1 MLTAAFSASR
11 RSLFLLGALAGVM
24 AGSLGLSGCA
34 GVVGAPGS
42 GTGSTGSL
50 AISNVQSASATNSSV
65 QLSWATNEPS
75 TSAIDYGTTSAYGAS
90 TPVSA
95 AMVTAH
101 QMTLTS
107 LAHSTT
113 YHFRVRSTTSSDS
126 ATSPDQTF
134 TTLGGSNTAPSVQV
148 TSPAA
153 GATLSGTVNLTAAAS
168 DDGTVTSVQFV
179 VDAHRVGPEL
189 KAVPYLYVLDTT
201 SLSKGAHSISAIAT
215 DNQSQS
221 TTSATVSVNVDNT
234 TKDTTPPTVSITSPA
249 NGAKVAGVVAVT
261 ATAADNVGVAN
272 LQFEIDGA
280 NVGSPDAAAPY
291 AYSWDTSKSSN
302 GSHTLKAIAKDG
314 AGNATTSA
322 VVTVTV
328 NNSTVDKTPP
338 TVAITSPA
346 ASVTLSGTVN
356 VTATASDNIGVT
368 SVQFQVDG
376 ANAGTSDASAPYAFV
391 WDTTKIANG
400 VHKLDAIAK
409 DAAGNATTSAVVS
422 VTVNNT
428 QAKNF
433 SISGTVSGPGASGT
447 TVTLTGGSVAAT
459 TTSASGAYS
468 FTGLA
473 TGSYTVTVT
482 HTGFTFTPASLSTT
496 IGAANVTG
504 LNFTSTAVSTPT
516 FSISGTISGT
526 GGPGSTV
533 TLTGASNATTT
544 ANGAGAYTFTGL
556 AKGSYAVTAS
566 HTGFTFSPAS
576 LTESINTANI
586 TGANFTSTAVP
597 PQTFSISGTVSGAG
611 ASGTTLT
618 LSGAGSA
625 TTTTNASGAFS
636 FTGLAKGTYAVT
648 PGHTGFTFL
657 PTSQSATISTAN
669 VTGVNFASTAA
680 PTTFSISGTITPTS
694 GGSGATV
701 LLSGA
706 AGATATTNA
715 SGAYTF
721 TGLANG
727 NYTVTP
733 SSSSFTFTPASQAA
747 AISGAND
754 TGVNFTA
761 AAKTPPSVKLTW
773 NPSTSTVV
781 GYYVYRSTS
790 NGSGY
795 VKLNSSLVPSTSYTD
810 ATVQSGITYFYV
822 TTAVDSSG
830 QESANSN
837 QATAVIP

>member
-1 MLTAAFSASR
+1 
-11 RSLFLLGALAGVM
+11 
-24 AGSLGLSGCA
+24 
-34 GVVGAPGS
+34 
-42 GTGSTGSL
+42 
-50 AISNVQSASATNSSV
+50 
-65 QLSWATNEPS
+65 
-75 TSAIDYGTTSAYGAS
+75 
-90 TPVSA
+90 
-95 AMVTAH
+95 VTAH

-153 GATLSGTVNLTAAAS
+153 GAILSGTANLTASAS

-201 SLSKGAHSISAIAT
+201 SLSNGAHSISAIAT
-215 DNQSQS
+215 DNQGQS
-221 TTSATVSVNVDNT
+221 TTSASVGVNVDNT
-234 TKDTTPPTVSITSPA
+234 TKDATPPTVFITSPA

-280 NVGSPDAAAPY
+280 NVGSPDTAAPY

-302 GSHTLKAIAKDG
+302 GSHILKAIAKDG
-314 AGNATTSA
+314 AGNTTTSA

-328 NNSTVDKTPP
+328 SNSTADKTPP

-346 ASVTLSGTVN
+346 ASATLSGTVN
-356 VTATASDNIGVT
+356 VTATASDNTGVT

-400 VHKLDAIAK
+400 VHKLGAIAK

-482 HTGFTFTPASLSTT
+482 HTGFTFTPTSLSTT
-496 IGAANVTG
+496 IGTANVTG

-576 LTESINTANI
+576 LAETITTANI
-586 TGANFTSTAVP
+586 SGANFTATAST
-597 PQTFSISGTVSGAG
+597 PQTFTISGTVSGAG
-611 ASGTTLT
+611 SSGTTLT
-618 LSGAGSA
+618 LSGSA
-625 TTTTNASGAFS
+625 SASTTTNSSGAFT
-636 FTGLAKGTYAVT
+636 FTGLSKGTYAIT
-648 PGHTGFTFL
+648 PSHTGFTFS
-657 PTSQSATISTAN
+657 PTTQSATITTSNLTSI
-669 VTGVNFASTAA
+669 NFTSTAA
-680 PTTFSISGTITPTS
+680 ASTFSISGTITPTT

-701 LLSGA
+701 ILSGA
-706 AGATATTNA
+706 AGATTTTNA

-721 TGLANG
+721 TNLANG
-727 NYTVTP
+727 SYTVTP
-733 SSSSFTFTPASQAA
+733 SNSGFAFTPASTNVT
-747 AISGAND
+747 ISGANK

-761 AAKTPPSVKLTW
+761 ASNKPHSVTLTW
-773 NPSTSTVV
+773 SASTSSVV
-781 GYYVYRSTS
+781 GYFVYRSTTS
-790 NGSGY
+790 GSGY
-795 VKLNSSLVPSTSYTD
+795 QRLTASAINALTYEDTS
-810 ATVQSGITYFYV
+810 VQSGVTYFYV
-822 TTAVDSSG
+822 TTSVNSAGD
-830 QESANSN
+830 ESDNSN
-837 QATAVIP
+837 EVNVTIP